1 MFLAYYKLKLIQHS
15 NENVLP
21 ERVYEDKRDVVGYS
35 NDLLVEFSNNLFS
48 NINLIEKI
56 DNMDTDR
63 NSTTPLEHTF
73 GRARVK
79 AKDIHT
85 IQKFIKVI
93 ERMNQKDYKRSLDEL
108 EQIKGRSL
116 SFGVVIENRKE
127 DEIFFSSTPQQIAME
142 FIELIFHEK
151 ALKICQ
157 KINFFK

>member
-1 MFLAYYKLKLIQHS
+1 MAYYKLKLIQHS

-21 ERVYEDKRDVVGYS
+21 ERVYKDKRDVVGYS

-48 NINLIEKI
+48 NINLNEKI

-63 NSTTPLEHTF
+63 NSTTPLEYTF

-79 AKDIHT
+79 AKDIYT

-93 ERMNQKDYKRSLDEL
+93 GRMNQKDYKKSLDEL

-116 SFGVVIENRKE
+116 NFGVVI
-127 DEIFFSSTPQQIAME
+127 
-142 FIELIFHEK
+142 
-151 ALKICQ
+151 
-157 KINFFK
+157 